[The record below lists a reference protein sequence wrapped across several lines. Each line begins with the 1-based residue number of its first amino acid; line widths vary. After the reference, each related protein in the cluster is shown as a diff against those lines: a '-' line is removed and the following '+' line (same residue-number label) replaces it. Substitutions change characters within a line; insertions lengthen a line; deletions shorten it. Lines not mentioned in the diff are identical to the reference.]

1 MEIMGCANMNFL
13 RQGFQKL
20 SLDRQT
26 DRPKLYTTPLCRWS
40 VIIMIINTE
49 DSVYWT
55 VTKTESFWDFI
66 WWL

>member
-40 VIIMIINTE
+40 V
-49 DSVYWT
+49 
-55 VTKTESFWDFI
+55 
-66 WWL
+66 